1 MLRCSCTSA
10 GMSQTTVVS
19 DDAFI
24 VGAPH
29 CFVLPKSLL
38 VLTACFQMHIGEIDA
53 DKNGTYLRSTEPS
66 PSLSQHS
73 TGAVQKHLQATA
85 DSLNNSLSLSRFQT
99 ASASPTS
106 QMTKMDSGSN
116 ITKNDKKANRYY
128 LREYRGED
136 KGVIFYKR
144 IGGWI
149 TLGVVITAL
158 VFLTITHF
166 SSIRQVNMR
175 EQIREPFCSSPPKPQ
190 RV

>member
-53 DKNGTYLRSTEPS
+53 DKNGTYLRSTKPS
-66 PSLSQHS
+66 LSLSQHS

-144 IGGWI
+144 VSYG
-149 TLGVVITAL
+149 
-158 VFLTITHF
+158 
-166 SSIRQVNMR
+166 SSIMYNKMVDDVVSHGSKN
-175 EQIREPFCSSPPKPQ
+175 C
-190 RV
+190 

>member
-1 MLRCSCTSA
+1 MLHCSYTSA
-10 GMSQTTVVS
+10 GMSQTTVVL

-29 CFVLPKSLL
+29 CFVLPKSRL
-38 VLTACFQMHIGEIDA
+38 VLTACFQIHISKIDA
-53 DKNGTYLRSTEPS
+53 DRNGTYLRSTEPS

-116 ITKNDKKANRYY
+116 ITNDKKANRHY
-128 LREYRGED
+128 LTGDKD

-144 IGGWI
+144 VSYG
-149 TLGVVITAL
+149 
-158 VFLTITHF
+158 
-166 SSIRQVNMR
+166 SSIMY
-175 EQIREPFCSSPPKPQ
+175 IRMDDDVVSHGSKNC
-190 RV
+190 

>member
-29 CFVLPKSLL
+29 FFVLPKSLL

-73 TGAVQKHLQATA
+73 TGAIQKHLQATA
-85 DSLNNSLSLSRFQT
+85 DSINNSLSLSRFQT

-128 LREYRGED
+128 LRGED

-144 IGGWI
+144 VSYG
-149 TLGVVITAL
+149 
-158 VFLTITHF
+158 
-166 SSIRQVNMR
+166 SSIMCNKMVDDVVSHGSKN
-175 EQIREPFCSSPPKPQ
+175 C
-190 RV
+190 